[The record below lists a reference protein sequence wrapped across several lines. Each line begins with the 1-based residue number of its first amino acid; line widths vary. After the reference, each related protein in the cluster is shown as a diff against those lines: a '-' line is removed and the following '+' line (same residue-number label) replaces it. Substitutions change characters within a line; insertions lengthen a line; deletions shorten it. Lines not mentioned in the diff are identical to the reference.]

1 MATIYTVKPGDT
13 LSEIATKYKTTVS
26 KLQKLNN
33 IKNVNLIHPGQKITI
48 SSSTSASS
56 TKTTT
61 KKTSNSNKAK
71 ITHFGLQSTSTTTLF
86 ATWSWSK
93 SYTDNYHY
101 IWYYATGAGVW
112 FIGSDSTT
120 TDKQCTYSI
129 PENATK
135 VKFKVKP
142 ISKKKKVKGK
152 ETNHWTASWSTEK
165 IFYPEK
171 QVPPA
176 VPSNLQMDI
185 EKLELTAKVSNVDT
199 TNATK
204 VQFQIV
210 KGDGSK
216 FKTTE
221 AYIKARAASCSC
233 TVSAGEEYKVRCRSY
248 KGKFYSEWSD
258 YTDSKATIPAK
269 PSGFTVCKANSK
281 NSILLEWKASKT
293 ATSYE
298 IEYAEKKTYFDIT
311 NQTKTENVNKV
322 TKHEIF
328 LGDEQRGKEL
338 FFRLRAVNDSGES
351 GWSKVSSCVL
361 GEKPAAPTTWSST
374 TTAIVGESLNLYW
387 VHNSKDGS
395 SQTFAELE
403 LTVNGVVLP
412 VEIIK
417 NTEDEEEKDKTS
429 VYPIRT
435 TDYPEGSTILWR
447 VRTAGVTKDYGD
459 WSIQRT
465 VDIYSK
471 PNLGMRITDAN
482 KNDIDI
488 ITSFP
493 FYILASAGPE
503 TQTPIGYHVSI
514 TSDKSYKTID
524 HAGNDTYISK
534 GQEIYSKYFD
544 SAGYIVTTDGDIV
557 YSYESGEGTLYCC
570 KKMTNNTIVYYQVTE
585 SSGIYTSTTT
595 VVDVEADDISPL
607 RSSSPGSLLLEM
619 MPEFIDLEN
628 NTSYK
633 ATCVVS
639 MDSGLTAET
648 FVEFTVEWEDVEYQP
663 NLTVSIDPDTLEASI
678 NPYCEQIPVVY
689 YKVNYDSTTGTY
701 TATNEEIP
709 EVEGVPVEIQ
719 NGTIINDDNVEETI
733 YENAFTDTE
742 ELVYLADD
750 GTYFYMT
757 EGTTPVLVEDVTLS
771 VYRREYDGSFTEIK
785 TGIPNDKQTYVPD
798 PHPSLDY
805 ARYRVVA
812 ISKTTGAVSYYDAP
826 GEIVN
831 EKSIVIQWAEKWSEF
846 NTTEEEALEEPSW
859 AGSLVKLPYNVDVSE
874 SNANEV
880 EHVAYAGRKHPV
892 SYYGTQVGET
902 SSFSAE
908 IDKEDVDTIYALRRL
923 RTWMGDVYVREPS
936 GLGYWATVSVGL
948 GQTHCEPTIPVSIDI
963 TRVEGGM

>member
-1 MATIYTVKPGDT
+1 MATIYTVKKGDT
-13 LSEIATKYKTTVS
+13 LSDIATKYKTTVS

-33 IKNVNLIHPGQKITI
+33 IKNVNLIYPGQKITI

-135 VKFKVKP
+135 IKFKVKP

-185 EKLELTAKVSNVDT
+185 EDLKLTAEVTNVDT
-199 TNATK
+199 TNATH

-210 KGDGSK
+210 KNDSSV
-216 FKTTE
+216 FKTISSK
-221 AYIKARAASCSC
+221 IKTRSASCSC

-281 NSILLEWKASKT
+281 NSIYLEWKASKT

-298 IEYAEKKTYFDIT
+298 IEYAEKKTYFDLT
-311 NQTKTENVNKV
+311 NQTKTESVNKV

-328 LGDEQRGKEL
+328 LADEQRGKEL
-338 FFRLRAVNDSGES
+338 FFRLRAINDSGES
-351 GWSKVSSCVL
+351 GWSKISSCVL

-374 TTAIVGESLNLYW
+374 TTAIVGEPLNLYW

-395 SQTFAELE
+395 SQTIAELE

-412 VEIIK
+412 VETIK

-429 VYPIRT
+429 VYPIKT
-435 TDYPEGSTILWR
+435 TNYPEGSTILWR

-482 KNDIDI
+482 KNDIDT

-534 GQEIYSKYFD
+534 DQEIYSKYFD
-544 SAGYIVTTDGDIV
+544 ITD
-557 YSYESGEGTLYCC
+557 E
-570 KKMTNNTIVYYQVTE
+570 
-585 SSGIYTSTTT
+585 
-595 VVDVEADDISPL
+595 
-607 RSSSPGSLLLEM
+607 LLLEM

-639 MDSGLTAET
+639 MNSGLTAET

-709 EVEGVPVEIQ
+709 EVEGAPVEIQ

-874 SNANEV
+874 SNSNEV

-908 IDKEDVDTIYALRRL
+908 IDKEDADTIYALRRL